1 MENVL
6 LVMHLIITLFLIIVV
21 LMQRSEGGG
30 IGLGTASSTG
40 GLVSVRGTTNFMTK
54 LTSWLAALFIIIS
67 LALAV
72 MASQGSSNK
81 SLIDK
86 LEDSSNDLPVIE
98 IPTDPVAPLSE

>member
-1 MENVL
+1 MENIL
-6 LVMHLIITLFLIIVV
+6 LVMHLMITLFLIIVV

-54 LTSWLAALFIIIS
+54 LTSWLAAFFIITS

-72 MASQGSSNK
+72 MASQDASNK

-86 LEDSSNDLPVIE
+86 LEGSGNELPVME
-98 IPTDPVAPLSE
+98 APMEPVAPLSE